1 MTFGVGMKPVSLRIA
16 EILNLLFDHWV
27 DATQRIH
34 VNDRNS
40 PYIPCLLDGLD
51 ILFKVKTDFVRERL
65 IRLNVLLPES
75 GICPVDRCEN
85 NNLLVREHTFKCADC
100 NIDPTLQS
108 RIVHH
113 RSLRHPPELPRR
125 ETHSGSGCFQSLR
138 IPFAD
143 WDICHEIVRSHE
155 YDDGIKTISVLTFQ
169 LIGLIGHIIPL
180 PAADT
185 IDQRLDS
192 QPFLKITPE
201 MGVTEPRPIVVLF
214 H

>member
-1 MTFGVGMKPVSLRIA
+1 MLLSGAEPARKGKKLIHERFGETLMAFGVGMKPVSLRIA

-40 PYIPCLLDGLD
+40 PYIPSLLDGLD
-51 ILFKVKTDFVRERL
+51 ILFKIKTDFVRERL

-113 RSLRHPPELPRR
+113 RSLRHPPEY
-125 ETHSGSGCFQSLR
+125 EITVSDIQKISSCDVFV
-138 IPFAD
+138 FAGF
-143 WDICHEIVRSHE
+143 ERMMKTLGTSVGNVE
-155 YDDGIKTISVLTFQ
+155 MVKIK
-169 LIGLIGHIIPL
+169 
-180 PAADT
+180 
-185 IDQRLDS
+185 
-192 QPFLKITPE
+192 
-201 MGVTEPRPIVVLF
+201 
-214 H
+214 